1 MRRSVVAWL
10 ALLSATAGLAQSSG
24 FLLGVDYIEYADA
37 KQIATDSAGN
47 LYVLGGCPVVLTSC
61 VTKLSADGKAIV
73 WQNTLAF
80 VSFSMAV
87 NPGGGVYVIPESQ
100 AGDTSVSVAKL
111 GPSGSGIAWQTPVG
125 FLPAAGGQ
133 ALLAADSQGRAYV
146 AGTVDA
152 TNGVTQVVRLN
163 ATGTG
168 VDYTARVTGAATSLA
183 VDGVGG
189 AFVAGNQEP
198 DVSPIFLARLAPDG
212 SAGFYSA
219 LPVSANQ
226 IMVAVDPK
234 GDAVVYANA
243 GVLFHFDA
251 RGAVAS
257 SVTVTAAATINS
269 GLALDAAGN
278 AYIIGTTK
286 QLYPVRNSLA
296 TCNSIQV
303 LAVWLTVLAPD
314 NSILQT
320 SYVPNA
326 VDGALIVTGA
336 NSMVFIVAPTFDFN
350 IQPTQSGPWTNGWEL
365 LRLSLNGNPQVLPL
379 ACMGNSATYNTGPI
393 APGGFVTLFGSGLGP
408 QQGVRTT
415 ATPQIP
421 FPTEEANVEVTFDG
435 TPAPLLWVQDAQIN
449 VLAPWSLTPGKTTQV
464 CASYNKVTSNCLTW
478 PVAQT
483 DPAVFMLADGIH
495 AAALN
500 QDGTVN
506 SANNPAAP
514 GSVVT
519 VFATGLGPIT
529 PPQADGALVGIP
541 PPTNVLPVQVQAFVS
556 DFFGFENIPYT
567 VTYAGPKPSLVAGM
581 SEISFQLVDDY
592 WGAVS
597 VYLPSTQSQTFQVYE
612 IGQ

>member
-1 MRRSVVAWL
+1 
-10 ALLSATAGLAQSSG
+10 
-24 FLLGVDYIEYADA
+24 
-37 KQIATDSAGN
+37 
-47 LYVLGGCPVVLTSC
+47 
-61 VTKLSADGKAIV
+61 
-73 WQNTLAF
+73 
-80 VSFSMAV
+80 
-87 NPGGGVYVIPESQ
+87 
-100 AGDTSVSVAKL
+100 
-111 GPSGSGIAWQTPVG
+111 
-125 FLPAAGGQ
+125 
-133 ALLAADSQGRAYV
+133 
-146 AGTVDA
+146 
-152 TNGVTQVVRLN
+152 
-163 ATGTG
+163 
-168 VDYTARVTGAATSLA
+168 
-183 VDGVGG
+183 
-189 AFVAGNQEP
+189 
-198 DVSPIFLARLAPDG
+198 
-212 SAGFYSA
+212 
-219 LPVSANQ
+219 
-226 IMVAVDPK
+226 
-234 GDAVVYANA
+234 
-243 GVLFHFDA
+243 
-251 RGAVAS
+251 
-257 SVTVTAAATINS
+257 VTAAATINS